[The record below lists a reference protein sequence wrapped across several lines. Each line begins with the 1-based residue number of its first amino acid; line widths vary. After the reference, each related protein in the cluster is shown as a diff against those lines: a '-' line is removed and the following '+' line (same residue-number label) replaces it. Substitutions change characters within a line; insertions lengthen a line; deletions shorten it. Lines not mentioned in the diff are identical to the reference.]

1 MDATGN
7 RIIEATALESLF
19 LFFFNL
25 GRQRKVIRWTE
36 LSSEI
41 LTVCVLTYYPPSR
54 KKKKKRKKERKKNTH
69 PESSLGN
76 RWSLTH
82 PQVSDDGAAEWLQ
95 LNSMHRF

>member
-7 RIIEATALESLF
+7 RIIEAIALESLF

-41 LTVCVLTYYPPSR
+41 LTVCVLTYYPPS
-54 KKKKKRKKERKKNTH
+54 KKKRKKERKKEKERKTH
-69 PESSLGN
+69 IQKVPWEI
-76 RWSLTH
+76 
-82 PQVSDDGAAEWLQ
+82 DGA
-95 LNSMHRF
+95 